1 MRLASWILAVTPLA
15 GCAVSQ
21 PAIPVDRYLAGDL
34 AAVRAFT
41 EQAALAAE
49 PANLALLLNVQGQCE
64 LYLGDVDAAR
74 ATLLRAAQIMGTW
87 ATSGGEATAAVVG
100 SESSKTYRGDP
111 YEKAMNAFYLA
122 YAYLTKG
129 EPDNARAALK
139 RGILMDAEVGD
150 ERYQAD
156 NALLFWMAGRMTRLY
171 GGEGAASFFEE
182 AREANRFATG
192 QGARGDADN
201 ALLSAPEAGNLVLL
215 LPTGLGPE
223 KYGDGTEQELAR
235 FRAQR
240 HPAVSAVASIDG
252 AAIGGSTILSDVV
265 YQAQTLGGTAME
277 GIRRGKAV
285 FRRSTRT
292 AGAVLLNRAARNRN
306 VDKDKARA
314 EAVVGGALL
323 LLSAATAAS
332 ADVRHWPTLPSTVQV
347 ITADVAPGRHEVVV
361 DFLDGRGRPLPS
373 LQRRLTVEVPESR
386 EAWLLVPSL
395 PPSPRP

>member
-1 MRLASWILAVTPLA
+1 M
-15 GCAVSQ
+15 
-21 PAIPVDRYLAGDL
+21 
-34 AAVRAFT
+34 
-41 EQAALAAE
+41 
-49 PANLALLLNVQGQCE
+49 
-64 LYLGDVDAAR
+64 
-74 ATLLRAAQIMGTW
+74 
-87 ATSGGEATAAVVG
+87 
-100 SESSKTYRGDP
+100 
-111 YEKAMNAFYLA
+111 
-122 YAYLTKG
+122 
-129 EPDNARAALK
+129 
-139 RGILMDAEVGD
+139 
-150 ERYQAD
+150 
-156 NALLFWMAGRMTRLY
+156 
-171 GGEGAASFFEE
+171 
-182 AREANRFATG
+182 
-192 QGARGDADN
+192 
-201 ALLSAPEAGNLVLL
+201 
-215 LPTGLGPE
+215 
-223 KYGDGTEQELAR
+223 
-235 FRAQR
+235 
-240 HPAVSAVASIDG
+240 SAVASVDG
-252 AAIGGSTILSDVV
+252 ATIGGSTILSDVV